1 MNKLKG
7 IALLVMIQVFYCT
20 NTCEYTN
27 IRSCRGKLVFDSSR
41 LQERIFVYTLVNSKI
56 ELTSLIHEKILKCM
70 NVMCVECLSDCHLYH
85 IHKCSYYVV
94 IFANYPKL

>member
-1 MNKLKG
+1 MN
-7 IALLVMIQVFYCT
+7 IQIFALVGGNSSSTRPAYKS
-20 NTCEYTN
+20 EY
-27 IRSCRGKLVFDSSR
+27 KV
-41 LQERIFVYTLVNSKI
+41 TLVNSKI